1 MITEI
6 KELLSNKTPFRLID
20 KKREISAR
28 VNEMKEIKDVLVS
41 GNNMQISGGTYLLVT
56 PTPEFKKIMT
66 EYLNDRL
73 TELAQEVQILQGVAP
88 IECLEYEYKESE
100 EK

>member
-28 VNEMKEIKDVLVS
+28 VNEMKDIKDILVS
-41 GNNMQISGGTYLLVT
+41 GNNMQISGGTYLLVD
-56 PTPEFKKIMT
+56 PTPEFKKTMT

-88 IECLEYEYKESE
+88 IEHLEYEYKESE